1 MCGIIVSIIVI
12 HVTWYIRYNEVDIL
26 VSEFHPHAIV
36 LGMYTVYCMLMC
48 VSVCVCVCVCVCMCV
63 CMCMYNEVDT
73 LVSEFHPHA
82 IVLGTYHNICIV
94 CIGVVSVVSQYMVYN
109 CVYYCDTC
117 YIRYNE
123 VDTLVSEFH
132 PHAIVLGTCHM

>member
-1 MCGIIVSIIVI
+1 
-12 HVTWYIRYNEVDIL
+12 
-26 VSEFHPHAIV
+26 
-36 LGMYTVYCMLMC
+36 
-48 VSVCVCVCVCVCMCV
+48 VCVCMCVYVCVYVCMCV

-82 IVLGTYHNICIV
+82 IVLGTCHNICIV
-94 CIGVVSVVSQYMVYN
+94 CIGVVSVVSQYN
-109 CVYYCDTC
+109 CVYYCVTC

-132 PHAIVLGTCHM
+132 PHAIVLGTCHMSLS